1 LNGSA
6 IPLHWPRMTR
16 RRILFALAAACSAAV
31 LTAAFFMNAMVS
43 NTVSDH
49 RFGEEFELRKG
60 RMGRDGHVAYVGRL
74 TLELGGVPA
83 AGRADLLVRGE
94 DYAEEGP
101 AGWVAEP
108 SADGLPT
115 KFRAQD
121 DRVPVSVSV
130 GQSVEF
136 RQHRISLLLAES
148 PALPWAPLT
157 AKVKVERIPCSDEQ
171 FAAVPVGG
179 NPTACHPVLDA
190 SDDGNPGVVRISA
203 PRRAVSGPKLIGGD
217 FRTPPS
223 AYARVM
229 VAGTWHIKSSVEAR
243 KMAGN
248 MGWSYEQIEL
258 VVRDLARPQ
267 DAPSVLRPENMTHH
281 GERAFQEPHR
291 WPNPPEPERAYVPG
305 EPVSPS
311 AHGGWFAV
319 DLGPYVAREPNAKK
333 TVTVQA
339 RWFDW
344 VSEEATV
351 EIGPR

>member
-1 LNGSA
+1 
-6 IPLHWPRMTR
+6 MTR
-16 RRILFALAAACSAAV
+16 RRTILAFAAACSAAA
-31 LTAAFFMNAMVS
+31 LAAAFFMDAMAS

-94 DYAEEGP
+94 DYAGEGP

-115 KFRAQD
+115 KYRAQD
-121 DRVPVSVSV
+121 DRVPVSVTVGESV
-130 GQSVEF
+130 VF
-136 RQHRISLLLAES
+136 RQHKISLLLAES

-157 AKVKVERIPCSDEQ
+157 AKVKVERVACSDEQ

-190 SDDGNPGVVRISA
+190 SDDGKPGVVRISA
-203 PRRAVSGPKLIGGD
+203 PRRAVSGPKLVGGN
-217 FRTPPS
+217 FRAPPS

-229 VAGTWHIKSSVEAR
+229 VAGTWHVQSAAEAA
-243 KMAGN
+243 KMAGQL
-248 MGWSYEQIEL
+248 GASDERIEL

-267 DAPSVLRPENMTHH
+267 DAPLVLRPENLMSY
-281 GERAFQEPHR
+281 GERAFQEPR
-291 WPNPPEPERAYVPG
+291 LWPNPPEPERVPLPG
-305 EPVSPS
+305 EAVSPS

-319 DLGPYVAREPNAKK
+319 DLGPYVAAEPNAKK
-333 TVTVQA
+333 TITVQA

-344 VSEEATV
+344 VSEEVTV

>member
-1 LNGSA
+1 
-6 IPLHWPRMTR
+6 MTR
-16 RRILFALAAACSAAV
+16 RRTILALAAACSAAV
-31 LTAAFFMNAMVS
+31 LAAAFFMNAMVS

-60 RMGRDGHVAYVGRL
+60 RMGREGHIAYVGRL

-83 AGRADLLVRGE
+83 AGRAELLVRGE
-94 DYAEEGP
+94 DYAQEGP

-108 SADGLPT
+108 SADGLPS

-130 GQSVEF
+130 GESVVF
-136 RQHRISLLLAES
+136 RKHKISLLLAQS
-148 PALPWAPLT
+148 PALPWSPLSARLT
-157 AKVKVERIPCSDEQ
+157 VERVPCSDEE

-179 NPTACHPVLDA
+179 NPTACHPVLDVA
-190 SDDGNPGVVRISA
+190 DDGKPGVVRISA
-203 PRRAVSGPKLIGGD
+203 PGRAVSGPKLVGGD
-217 FRTPPS
+217 LRMPAS

-229 VAGTWHIKSSVEAR
+229 VAGTWRVQSAAEAA
-243 KMAGN
+243 KMAGQL
-248 MGWSYEQIEL
+248 GESDERIGL

-267 DAPSVLRPENMTHH
+267 DDPLVLRPENLRSH
-281 GERAFQEPHR
+281 GEPAFREPR
-291 WPNPPEPERAYVPG
+291 KWPNPPEPERAPLPG
-305 EPVSPS
+305 EAVSPS

-319 DLGPYVAREPNAKK
+319 DLGPYVATEPNAKK
-333 TVTVQA
+333 TVAVRA

-344 VSEEATV
+344 ESSEVTV